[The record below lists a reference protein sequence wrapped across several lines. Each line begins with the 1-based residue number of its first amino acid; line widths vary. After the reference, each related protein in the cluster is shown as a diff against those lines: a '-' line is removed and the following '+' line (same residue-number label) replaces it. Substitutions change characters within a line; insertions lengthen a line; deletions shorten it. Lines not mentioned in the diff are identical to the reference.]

1 MESFKNLSAK
11 FFATI
16 SYCYLIGTGAP
27 ASRMRAHVRAGGR
40 VLYVILYRDSISD
53 CFNLINGSNFHRLY
67 AKSPQ

>member
-27 ASRMRAHVRAGGR
+27 ASCMRARMGGRAG
-40 VLYVILYRDSISD
+40 LQVIL
-53 CFNLINGSNFHRLY
+53 L
-67 AKSPQ
+67 